1 MENFF
6 LTISLILG
14 ILILLSLYRGVLGPT
29 VFDQII
35 GVGFVGSK
43 AMVILVLMGFLYKR
57 VDMFVDISLA
67 YSLLIFIGTLVF
79 AKYFQ
84 RKGAE

>member
-6 LTISLILG
+6 LAISLILG
-14 ILILLSLYRGVLGPT
+14 LLVLLSLYRGIFGPT
-29 VFDQII
+29 VFDRII

-43 AMVILVLMGFLYKR
+43 TLAILVLMGFIYKR

-67 YSLLIFIGTLVF
+67 YSILIFIGTLVF

-84 RKGAE
+84 RKGAT

>member
-6 LTISLILG
+6 LAISLVMGL
-14 ILILLSLYRGVLGPT
+14 LILLSLYRGVLGPT
-29 VFDQII
+29 VFDRII
-35 GVGFVGSK
+35 GVGFIGSK
-43 AMVILVLMGFLYKR
+43 AMAILVLMGFIYKR
-57 VDMFVDISLA
+57 IDMFVDISLA

-84 RKGAE
+84 KKGAM